1 MRRNTMS
8 EFKMRKLKTGDI
20 YKMSRILKKMDIELT
35 VEEGVSQTQMGIQMV
50 QRILENLHQAEK
62 EVNEFLAELIGIT
75 AEEFNELSLGEV
87 VDVFNQFKN
96 QEDIGAFLKLAAK

>member
-1 MRRNTMS
+1 
-8 EFKMRKLKTGDI
+8 MRKLKTGDI
-20 YKMSRILKKMDIELT
+20 YKMSRILKKMDIKLT

-75 AEEFNELSLGEV
+75 SEEFNELSLGEV
-87 VDVFNQFKN
+87 ADVFNQFKN